1 MSRVIGTLLPIFA
14 NFVIFPCYF
23 FVKSFYAV
31 LTLNNVVFSLSLS
44 FFIVGPLM
52 VYIIEVLLRRV
63 LLNRV
68 PGLHNK
74 ATRPSP
80 FLSLSLG
87 DERFLL
93 WLTVVSTHGDSLK
106 NCVFVKHF
114 DVDFWFFFFICDCKI
129 PSDLSNPL
137 VKNNWP
143 HPPIQFFRSFQ
154 SVSIYPFGNQIGW
167 IYNVHV
173 YYSIVVLWYVSFR
186 NGIKKIY
193 RIMDLFGKIC
203 FLFCKCTPGLPFGS
217 VRSGMKY

>member
-1 MSRVIGTLLPIFA
+1 MTAAPDVFADRRPPISWSLVQSSPRYLTVTSFCQMRPFFWTNNLPMSRVIGTLLPIFA

-114 DVDFWFFFFICDCKI
+114 DVDFWFFF
-129 PSDLSNPL
+129 
-137 VKNNWP
+137 
-143 HPPIQFFRSFQ
+143 
-154 SVSIYPFGNQIGW
+154 Y
-167 IYNVHV
+167 
-173 YYSIVVLWYVSFR
+173 LW
-186 NGIKKIY
+186 
-193 RIMDLFGKIC
+193 L
-203 FLFCKCTPGLPFGS
+203 
-217 VRSGMKY
+217 

>member
-114 DVDFWFFFFICDCKI
+114 DVDFWFFFLFVT
-129 PSDLSNPL
+129 
-137 VKNNWP
+137 VKYQVTSP
-143 HPPIQFFRSFQ
+143 T
-154 SVSIYPFGNQIGW
+154 
-167 IYNVHV
+167 
-173 YYSIVVLWYVSFR
+173 LWSKTT
-186 NGIKKIY
+186 GHI
-193 RIMDLFGKIC
+193 
-203 FLFCKCTPGLPFGS
+203 LPFSSFGAS
-217 VRSGMKY
+217 SQ